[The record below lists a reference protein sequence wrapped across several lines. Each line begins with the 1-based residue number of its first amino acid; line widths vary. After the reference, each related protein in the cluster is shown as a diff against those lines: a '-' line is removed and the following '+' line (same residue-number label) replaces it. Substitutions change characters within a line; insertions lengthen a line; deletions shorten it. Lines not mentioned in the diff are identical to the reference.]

1 MREAVWRALSYVAFL
16 GLFAYFYGRADVA
29 RHGRR
34 GFTIFVWEVVGFVL
48 FDVVRVKF
56 GWPAVVFV
64 PVLCI
69 VAALKIVLIVR
80 AVGERRAGSER
91 ITA

>member
-1 MREAVWRALSYVAFL
+1 FL